1 MKCPNCQFRSKKGE
15 KFCGHC
21 GTRLILACPSCG
33 FENPPDYKF
42 CAECGLNFS
51 TGKKPRPLPGLAR
64 MALAKGGEVRTPRPL
79 QWAKVRPPEEKPIPE
94 EPPQPPA
101 IPDQPPPAVI
111 EEKTEGLQK
120 KTKAEDIEERAGA
133 VETEEVMEPEDISK
147 EEEAPSTVTGISF
160 WNRFDQ
166 VIIGL
171 LAIILMVV
179 CYAEARSLLGKPF
192 PGFQLLKNRTISGGL
207 RSGMKPLDVIV
218 AVEGKEVTSSA
229 EIKEI
234 VREVP
239 LGTELNYTVLRKE
252 GTVSVPVKT
261 RVFSPHGFF
270 WTIVVNFAVGIGYLL
285 IGMITFVKQHTEK
298 NRWVFLILCIT
309 VFTLRITTFDF
320 YSSHRFTELFLFCW
334 LFMAAV
340 FFHFGFSY
348 PEEKTFIKGRRWLI
362 SLPYYVSII
371 LFIILIAVFYNPTER
386 VTIFVRSLMGY
397 DVLAFV
403 ILLISL
409 AHSALRSSSPINRM
423 RAKVVFLGFCGTLV
437 PLFSV
442 LISYLF
448 RVNLGVFIVMSWTFS
463 LLFPLTLGYAMIRHQ
478 LFGEGSDAPTAGTY
492 KCSSCGNEI
501 VLRKSQKIPVC
512 GACGAGGT
520 NILWYRV
527 VWTIIGV

>member
-1 MKCPNCQFRSKKGE
+1 M
-15 KFCGHC
+15 
-21 GTRLILACPSCG
+21 
-33 FENPPDYKF
+33 
-42 CAECGLNFS
+42 
-51 TGKKPRPLPGLAR
+51 AR
-64 MALAKGGEVRTPRPL
+64 MALVRGREVRTPRPL
-79 QWAKVRPPEEKPIPE
+79 QRAGIRPPEEERPAPVGS
-94 EPPQPPA
+94 PQPPA
-101 IPDQPPPAVI
+101 IPDQPPLAVTD
-111 EEKTEGLQK
+111 EKAEGLQK
-120 KTKAEDIEERAGA
+120 KAEAAGIEEKAGA
-133 VETEEVMEPEDISK
+133 VETEEVIEPEDVSK
-147 EEEAPSTVTGISF
+147 EEELPPTVTGISF

-166 VIIGL
+166 GIIGL

-179 CYAEARSLLGKPF
+179 CYADARSLLGKPF
-192 PGFQLLKNRTISGGL
+192 TGFQLLKNRSVSGGL

-234 VREVP
+234 VREAP
-239 LGTELNYTVLRKE
+239 LGTELNYTVLRKG

-270 WTIVVNFAVGIGYLL
+270 WTIVINFAVGIGYLL

-320 YSSHRFTELFLFCW
+320 YSSHRFT
-334 LFMAAV
+334 
-340 FFHFGFSY
+340 
-348 PEEKTFIKGRRWLI
+348 WLI
-362 SLPYYVSII
+362 FLPYYVSII
-371 LFIILIAVFYNPTER
+371 LFIILIAVFYNPTEG

-423 RAKVVFLGFCGTLV
+423 RAKVVFLGFCGGLV
-437 PLFSV
+437 PLFSH

-463 LLFPLTLGYAMIRHQ
+463 LLFPLTLGYAMIRHR
-478 LFGEGSDAPTAGTY
+478 LFGEGSEAPTAGTY

-501 VLRKSQKIPVC
+501 ILKKSQEIPVC
-512 GACGAGGT
+512 EACGAGGT